1 MKQTKVS
8 ILGTDYL
15 VSAGNR
21 KEICLDKSNDGE
33 CRRFSNNIKVLHS
46 LEGDVTEYE
55 KDKRAEEIVA
65 HEIFH
70 AYCNESGIDIDDDTE
85 EKFAVWY
92 MKMWRKMNN
101 SILQVLD
108 ENGLLD

>member
-1 MKQTKVS
+1 M
-8 ILGTDYL
+8 
-15 VSAGNR
+15 
-21 KEICLDKSNDGE
+21 
-33 CRRFSNNIKVLHS
+33 LHS

-70 AYCNESGIDIDDDTE
+70 AYCNESGNESGIDIDDDTE

>member
-1 MKQTKVS
+1 MKQSKVPV
-8 ILGTDYL
+8 LGTEYL
-15 VSAGNR
+15 VNIGDR
-21 KEICLDKSNDGE
+21 EELPLDKDNMGE
-33 CRRFSNNIKVLHS
+33 CRIYSKGINVLQS
-46 LEGDVTEYE
+46 CENGCSAYE

-70 AYCNESGIDIDDDTE
+70 AFCNESGLDVDEDTE

-101 SILQVLD
+101 AILQVLD

>member
-1 MKQTKVS
+1 MKQSIVS

-33 CRRFSNNIKVLHS
+33 FRRFSNNIKVLHS

-70 AYCNESGIDIDDDTE
+70 AYCNESGIDVDDDTE

-92 MKMWRKMNN
+92 MKIWRKMNN